1 MKKIIIAA
9 AVASV
14 FASVTVAPIALAQE
28 AQSEKQAKSAAQFRK
43 AVLQL
48 VRSNMGPLG
57 GMAKGQIP
65 YNTETMQLNGK
76 RIEQL
81 GLMMEDYF
89 ALDTTKFDVE
99 TDAKDEVWTNIADFN
114 SKAMDMVSA
123 AKTLQVVAKG
133 QDEAEYRKAIGAVG
147 ATCKAC
153 HDDYK
158 KD

>member
-1 MKKIIIAA
+1 MKKIIIISALA
-9 AVASV
+9 CLISAGSV
-14 FASVTVAPIALAQE
+14 VAQE
-28 AQSEKQAKSAAQFRK
+28 AKSEKQANNAVKFRQSIF
-43 AVLQL
+43 QL

-65 YNTETMQLNGK
+65 FNEQTMEVNGQ

-81 GLMMEDYF
+81 GLMIEDYF
-89 ALDTTKFDVE
+89 ALDTTPIDVK
-99 TDAKDEVWTNIADFN
+99 TGAKDSIWKNRDDFN
-114 SKAMDMVSA
+114 SKAMDMVKA
-123 AKTLQVVAKG
+123 AQALQLVAKSK
-133 QDEAEYRKAIGAVG
+133 DESNYRKAIGAVG

>member
-1 MKKIIIAA
+1 MKKIIITTFIATLITA
-9 AVASV
+9 SGAV
-14 FASVTVAPIALAQE
+14 AQE
-28 AQSEKQAKSAAQFRK
+28 AKSEKQAANALKFRQSIF
-43 AVLQL
+43 QL

-65 YNTETMQLNGK
+65 FNESTMETNGK

-81 GLMMEDYF
+81 GLMIEDYF
-89 ALDTTKFDVE
+89 ALDTTGFSLD
-99 TDAKDEVWTNIADFN
+99 TGAKNDIWKDREGFN
-114 SKAMDMVSA
+114 KKAMDMVKA
-123 AKTLQVVAKG
+123 AQALQMIARNK
-133 QDEAEYRKAIGAVG
+133 DKASYRKAIGAVG